1 MPPPPSL
8 SFYPAYCFSAS
19 PTFSTWAKL
28 TAVDVHTLTTRE
40 GFEAQKI
47 YFYLNHPIKW
57 VRLVGVIVAFDASDY
72 RFTFCLDDSSGK
84 IVEVTCPRDRTGVTG
99 VGPSANNAHDLAIS
113 KTPAQLPSFKGR
125 TLSGI
130 SVDLAGFDVGS
141 VVKVKGGVGAFRGGR
156 QVELERISTF
166 SLLAA
171 THLHSLYTVPLPN
184 LCHPAAGYVSS
195 TDHRLI
201 AFLAPVRTTT
211 AEAAAWREA
220 LLFHSAVLSAPWT
233 LTPDEQRLLKE
244 EADGTAQRAEEKVR
258 RKAERET
265 KRRKHAEREKTAQAG
280 RRKRTEH
287 DEIVQERGAKRRVS
301 DKENE
306 KA

>member
-8 SFYPAYCFSAS
+8 PFYPAYCFSAS

-84 IVEVTCPRDRTGVTG
+84 IVEVTCPRDRTATG
-99 VGPSANNAHDLAIS
+99 ASTNSAHGAAIPKSPVQPPSS
-113 KTPAQLPSFKGR
+113 KAR

-130 SVDLAGFDVGS
+130 SIDLAGFDVGS
-141 VVKVKGGVGAFRGGR
+141 VVKVKGGIGTFRGER
-156 QVELERISTF
+156 QLELERIT
-166 SLLAA
+166 
-171 THLHSLYTVPLPN
+171 
-184 LCHPAAGYVSS
+184 
-195 TDHRLI
+195 
-201 AFLAPVRTTT
+201 PVRTTT

-220 LLFHSAVLSAPWT
+220 LLFHSAVLSAPWS
-233 LTPDEQRLLKE
+233 LTADEQRHLKA
-244 EADGTAQRAEEKVR
+244 EADGTAQKAEEKAR

-265 KRRKHAEREKTAQAG
+265 RRRKRAEREKTAQAG
-280 RRKRTEH
+280 RQKRSER
-287 DEIVQERGAKRRVS
+287 DEIVQQGRGPKRRVS
-301 DKENE
+301 DKENDE
-306 KA
+306 A